1 MSNPKRGEIYWLNFS
16 PATGV
21 EMRDPHPALVIQNDV
36 ANEVSS
42 LTLVAAITS
51 TAKVARLPVGIP
63 IEPEESGLPQISVV
77 HLGHI
82 YTVDKQR
89 INRKIGVLSD
99 KKMREI
105 DRAISISLGIVP
117 FDQM

>member
-1 MSNPKRGEIYWLNFS
+1 MISPKRGEIYWLNFN
-16 PATGV
+16 PATGA
-21 EMRDPHPALVIQNDV
+21 EMRDPHPALIIQNDV
-36 ANEVSS
+36 ANGVSG
-42 LTLVAAITS
+42 LTIVAAITS
-51 TAKVARLPVGIP
+51 TLQVARLPVGIQ
-63 IEPEESGLPQISVV
+63 IEPKESGLPHLSVV

-89 INRKIGVLSD
+89 MERRIGILSD

-117 FDQM
+117 FDQL